1 MAKANP
7 MDEAKELQQM
17 LVTYAKQETVEPLKT
32 LGGYL
37 AKGIAGSIFMF
48 LGIMFTGFGTLRF
61 VQSKVKTFGGG
72 SWGSLALYVITLGVL
87 AFMVLVLVLSLSRA
101 KKAVS

>member
-37 AKGIAGSIFMF
+37 GKGIAGAIFMF

-61 VQSKVKTFGGG
+61 FQTRVDSFDGGG
-72 SWGSLALYVITLGVL
+72 WGSLAPYGITIAVL
-87 AFMVLVLVLSLSRA
+87 AVMIALLVAAFLRA